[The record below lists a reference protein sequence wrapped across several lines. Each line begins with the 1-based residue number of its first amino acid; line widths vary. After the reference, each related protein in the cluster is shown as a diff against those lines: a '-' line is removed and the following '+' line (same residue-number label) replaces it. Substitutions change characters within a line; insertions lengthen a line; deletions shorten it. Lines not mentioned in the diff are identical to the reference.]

1 MVPQTLQLNRSQTAN
16 MFIYLLESD
25 NVGIKIAFV
34 LIVMVMFMIIFR
46 LSLLIIGYIFEV
58 DGDQYV
64 FKGLK
69 NANKKVTISQDPNL
83 PNNVIIK
90 RSNNESEGIEF
101 TWSVWLFL
109 NNTYL
114 DGLDE
119 GNKKYLHVFHKGSI
133 NKNEDGRFY
142 PNNCPGVYLDSTM
155 NKMYIYMNTFNN
167 IEQKIEIE
175 NLPTNKWFHLSI
187 VVEHDVIDVY
197 MNGFVMKRISMKGVN
212 VIKQNYDNIYI
223 NHNGGFNGMLSNLL
237 YYDHAITISEINSI
251 IKKGPN
257 LKMDEKLI
265 NKTFP
270 KYLSQN
276 WFLNNKSATG

>member
-1 MVPQTLQLNRSQTAN
+1 M
-16 MFIYLLESD
+16 D
-25 NVGIKIAFV
+25 WKI
-34 LIVMVMFMIIFR
+34 
-46 LSLLIIGYIFEV
+46 
-58 DGDQYV
+58 
-64 FKGLK
+64 
-69 NANKKVTISQDPNL
+69 VT
-83 PNNVIIK
+83 K
-90 RSNNESEGIEF
+90 E
-101 TWSVWLFL
+101 
-109 NNTYL
+109 
-114 DGLDE
+114 
-119 GNKKYLHVFHKGSI
+119 YLHVFHKGSI

-142 PNNCPGVYLDSTM
+142 PNNCPGVYLDSHT

-237 YYDHAITISEINSI
+237 YYDHSITISEINSI

-257 LKMDEKLI
+257 LKMDKR
-265 NKTFP
+265 
-270 KYLSQN
+270 
-276 WFLNNKSATG
+276 